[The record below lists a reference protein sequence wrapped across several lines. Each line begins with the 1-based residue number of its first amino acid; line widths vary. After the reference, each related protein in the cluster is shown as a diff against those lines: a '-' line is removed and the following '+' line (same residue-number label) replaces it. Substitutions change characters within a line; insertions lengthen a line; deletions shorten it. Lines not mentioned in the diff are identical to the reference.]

1 MSKFGDWANKKLGEY
16 GLGGLSGLDA
26 SDLGPLLVAYGL
38 EKSGIGQ
45 PNIPQT
51 GYQGGIPK
59 YTAVRQ
65 QVPQQGM
72 PDRRPGQGGRQSF
85 TDTIYAQRP
94 EDQAVPTLAEAQAA
108 VAAQASAL
116 ESGQAIPPAGAPP
129 AGAPPAQELAAGGLA
144 GMYSDDRLSP
154 YAKEEEDEEEL
165 IVSLKKMAAGGMAT
179 SPGQG
184 YYLGGTTDG
193 MADEVKANIDGKQ
206 EARLSDGEFVIPADV
221 VSHLGNGNSDAG
233 AKQLHNMMDNVR
245 KERTGNTNQGKE
257 INPNQFMPGMA
268 QGGIATYYGG
278 GAIKRFNTG
287 GITDDA
293 AGTEDPSVG
302 VQTGTESSLSNW
314 AGDYVTEM
322 LGKGQALAG
331 QEYQAYTGP
340 LTADQSSLQEQAFT
354 GIGSLQAP
362 AGMGGDYTPG
372 TFDAASQ
379 QQYMNPYLQGS
390 LDPQLRDARRQA
402 EISRITDAGRM
413 TKAGAF
419 GGSRQ
424 AIMEAEGMRNLMQ
437 NQQDIISTGY
447 NTAFQNAQ
455 NQFNTEQ
462 DRSILAQDKTNQ
474 YGKDILGLQ
483 ADAGAIQRG
492 ITAEGIAADKAQF
505 EEERDYPYKAIQFQ
519 QSLLQGLPLAAQS
532 YQYSQP
538 SDLSSFSDALGTTDD
553 ALEILEAEK
562 AAKAEAEAAAA
573 AKAAAD
579 AAAAAAAATP
589 PINSS
594 GV

>member
-1 MSKFGDWANKKLGEY
+1 MSKFGEWASKKLGEY
-16 GLGGLSGLDA
+16 GLGGLDGLSK

-45 PNIPQT
+45 PNIPKT
-51 GYQGGIPK
+51 GYQGKIPK
-59 YTAVRQ
+59 YEAVRRQ
-65 QVPQQGM
+65 TQPMDTPLAGYTG
-72 PDRRPGQGGRQSF
+72 RRPGQGGQRYF
-85 TDTIYAQRP
+85 TDTIYAQKP
-94 EDQAVPTLAEAQAA
+94 KDQKVPTLEEAQAI
-108 VAAQASAL
+108 VDDQAAAL
-116 ESGQAIPPAGAPP
+116 RVDNYHANDSTRRLDDALTAPP
-129 AGAPPAQELAAGGLA
+129 VETPPAQQLAAGGLA
-144 GMYSDDRLSP
+144 GMYSNDRLSP
-154 YAKEEEDEEEL
+154 YARREEE
-165 IVSLKKMAAGGMAT
+165 KKMAAGGMAT

-233 AKQLHNMMDNVR
+233 AKQLHSMMDNVR
-245 KERTGNTNQGKE
+245 KERTGNVNQGKE
-257 INPNQFMPGMA
+257 IDPNQFMPGMA
-268 QGGIATYYGG
+268 QGGIAQYADG

-287 GITDDA
+287 GTTDAVADDT
-293 AGTEDPSVG
+293 AGTEDPSIG
-302 VQTGTESSLSNW
+302 QQTGQESSLSNW
-314 AGDYVTEM
+314 AGEYVTDM
-322 LGKGQALAG
+322 LGKGQALSN
-331 QEYQAYTGP
+331 QDYQAYTGP
-340 LTADQSSLQEQAFT
+340 LTAGQSQLQDQAFT
-354 GIGSLQAP
+354 GIGGLQVP
-362 AGMGGDYTPG
+362 QNMGGNYTRRS
-372 TFDAASQ
+372 FDANAQ

-390 LDPQLRDARRQA
+390 LDPQLREARRQA
-402 EISRITDAGRM
+402 EVSRIADAGRM

-437 NQQDIISTGY
+437 NQQDIIAQGY

-462 DRSILAQDKTNQ
+462 DRLINVQDKTNQ

-538 SDLSSFSDALGTTDD
+538 SDISAFTDALGTTED
-553 ALEILEAEK
+553 ILDVIKPEE
-562 AAKAEAEAAAA
+562 EE
-573 AKAAAD
+573 
-579 AAAAAAAATP
+579 TTTTS
-589 PINSS
+589 NSS

>member
-1 MSKFGDWANKKLGEY
+1 MSKFGDWASKKLGEY
-16 GLGGLSGLDA
+16 GLGGLSGLSK

-38 EKSGIGQ
+38 EKSGIGE
-45 PNIPQT
+45 PNIPKT
-51 GYQGGIPK
+51 GYQGKIPK
-59 YTAVRQ
+59 YEAVRRQ
-65 QVPQQGM
+65 TQPMNTPIPGGE
-72 PDRRPGQGGRQSF
+72 DRRPGQGGQRYF
-85 TDTIYAQRP
+85 TDTIYAQKP
-94 EDQAVPTLAEAQAA
+94 EDQKVPTLEEAQAI
-108 VAAQASAL
+108 VNEQVGEL
-116 ESGQAIPPAGAPP
+116 RYDNQQIQQNTAPP
-129 AGAPPAQELAAGGLA
+129 VETPPAQQLAAGGLA
-144 GMYSDDRLSP
+144 GMYGNSRLSP
-154 YAKEEEDEEEL
+154 YARREEE
-165 IVSLKKMAAGGMAT
+165 KKMAAGGMAT

-233 AKQLHNMMDNVR
+233 AKQLHSMMDNVR
-245 KERTGNTNQGKE
+245 KERTGNVNQGKE
-257 INPNQFMPGMA
+257 INPNQFMPKMA

-278 GAIKRFNTG
+278 GAIKRFQEG
-287 GITDDA
+287 GTTIADDT
-293 AGTEDPSVG
+293 AGTEDPMVG
-302 VQTGTESSLSNW
+302 VNTGQESSLSNW
-314 AGDYVTEM
+314 AGEYVTDM
-322 LGKGQALAG
+322 LGKGQALSN
-331 QEYQAYTGP
+331 QDYEAYTGP
-340 LTADQSSLQEQAFT
+340 LTADQSQLQDQAFT
-354 GIGSLQAP
+354 GIGGLQVP
-362 AGMGGDYTPG
+362 QNMGGNYTRRS
-372 TFDAASQ
+372 FDANAQ

-390 LDPQLRDARRQA
+390 LDPQLREARRQA
-402 EISRITDAGRM
+402 EISRIADAGRM

-437 NQQDIISTGY
+437 NQQDIIAQGY

-462 DRSILAQDKTNQ
+462 DRLINVQDKTNQ

-538 SDLSSFSDALGTTDD
+538 SDISAFTDALGTTED
-553 ALEILEAEK
+553 ILDVIKPEEK
-562 AAKAEAEAAAA
+562 EETTTTS
-573 AKAAAD
+573 D
-579 AAAAAAAATP
+579 SP
-589 PINSS
+589 
-594 GV
+594 GVDS

>member
-1 MSKFGDWANKKLGEY
+1 MSSRFGSWVDKQLGEF
-16 GLGGLSGLDA
+16 GLGGLDGLTK

-38 EKSGIGQ
+38 EKSGIGE
-45 PNIPQT
+45 PNIPKT
-51 GYQGGIPK
+51 GYQGKIPK
-59 YTAVRQ
+59 YEAVRRQ
-65 QVPQQGM
+65 TQPMNTPLAGYTG
-72 PDRRPGQGGRQSF
+72 RRPGQGGQRYF
-85 TDTIYAQRP
+85 TDTIYAQKP
-94 EDQAVPTLAEAQAA
+94 EDQKVPTLEEAQAI
-108 VAAQASAL
+108 VNEQVGEL
-116 ESGQAIPPAGAPP
+116 RYDNQQIQQNTAPP
-129 AGAPPAQELAAGGLA
+129 VETPPAQQLAAGGLA
-144 GMYSDDRLSP
+144 GMYGNSRLSP
-154 YAKEEEDEEEL
+154 YARREEE
-165 IVSLKKMAAGGMAT
+165 KKMAAGGMAT

-233 AKQLHNMMDNVR
+233 AKQLHSMMDNVR
-245 KERTGNTNQGKE
+245 KERTGNVNQGKE
-257 INPNQFMPGMA
+257 INPNQFMPKMA

-278 GAIKRFNTG
+278 GAIKRFQEG
-287 GITDDA
+287 GTTIADDT
-293 AGTEDPSVG
+293 AGTEDPMVG
-302 VQTGTESSLSNW
+302 VSTGQESSLSNW
-314 AGDYVTEM
+314 AGEYVTDM
-322 LGKGQALAG
+322 LGKGQALSN
-331 QEYQAYTGP
+331 QDYEAYTGP
-340 LTADQSSLQEQAFT
+340 LTADQSQLQDQAFT
-354 GIGSLQAP
+354 GIGGLQVP
-362 AGMGGDYTPG
+362 QNMGGNYTRRS
-372 TFDAASQ
+372 FDANAQ

-390 LDPQLRDARRQA
+390 LDPQLREARRQA
-402 EISRITDAGRM
+402 EISRIADAGRM

-437 NQQDIISTGY
+437 NQQDIIAQGY

-462 DRSILAQDKTNQ
+462 DRLINVQDKTNQ

-538 SDLSSFSDALGTTDD
+538 SDISAFTDALGTTED
-553 ALEILEAEK
+553 ILDVIKPEEK
-562 AAKAEAEAAAA
+562 EETTTTS
-573 AKAAAD
+573 D
-579 AAAAAAAATP
+579 SP
-589 PINSS
+589 
-594 GV
+594 GVDS

>member
-1 MSKFGDWANKKLGEY
+1 MSKFGEWASKKLEEY
-16 GLGGLSGLDA
+16 GLGGLDGLSK

-38 EKSGIGQ
+38 EQSGIGQ
-45 PNIPQT
+45 PNIPKT
-51 GYQGGIPK
+51 GYQGKIPK

-72 PDRRPGQGGRQSF
+72 PDRRPGQGGQRHF
-85 TDTIYAQRP
+85 TDTIYAQKP
-94 EDQAVPTLAEAQAA
+94 EDQKVPTLEEAQAA
-108 VAAQASAL
+108 VAAQAAAI
-116 ESGQAIPPAGAPP
+116 ESGQAIPPAGTPP
-129 AGAPPAQELAAGGLA
+129 VETPPAQQLAAGGLA
-144 GMYSDDRLSP
+144 GMYGNSRLSP
-154 YAKEEEDEEEL
+154 YARREEE
-165 IVSLKKMAAGGMAT
+165 KKMAAGGMAT

-233 AKQLHNMMDNVR
+233 AKQLHSMMDNVR
-245 KERTGNTNQGKE
+245 KERTGNVNQGKE

-278 GAIKRFNTG
+278 GAIKKFNEG
-287 GITDDA
+287 GLNDDT

-302 VQTGTESSLSNW
+302 QQTGTESSLSNW
-314 AGDYVTEM
+314 AGDYVTDM
-322 LGKGQALAG
+322 LGKGQALSG

-340 LTADQSSLQEQAFT
+340 LTAEQSQLQDQAFT
-354 GIGSLQAP
+354 GIGGLQTP
-362 AGMGGDYTPG
+362 TGMGGNYAPG
-372 TFDAASQ
+372 TFDAAAQ

-390 LDPQLRDARRQA
+390 LDPQLREARRQA
-402 EISRITDAGRM
+402 EITRIADAGRM

-437 NQQDIISTGY
+437 NQQDIIAQGY

-462 DRSILAQDKTNQ
+462 DRSMTAQDKTNK
-474 YGKDILGLQ
+474 YGMDVLGLQ

-538 SDLSSFSDALGTTDD
+538 SDISAFTDSLGTVEDVLD
-553 ALEILEAEK
+553 IIKPEEK
-562 AAKAEAEAAAA
+562 EE
-573 AKAAAD
+573 D
-579 AAAAAAAATP
+579 NTS
-589 PINSS
+589 NSS
-594 GV
+594 GVDS

>member
-1 MSKFGDWANKKLGEY
+1 MSKFGDWASKKLGEY
-16 GLGGLSGLDA
+16 GLGGLSGLSK

-45 PNIPQT
+45 PNIPKT
-51 GYQGGIPK
+51 GYQGKIPK
-59 YTAVRQ
+59 YEAVRRQ
-65 QVPQQGM
+65 TQPMNTPIPGGE
-72 PDRRPGQGGRQSF
+72 DRRPGQGGQRYF
-85 TDTIYAQRP
+85 TDTIYAQKP
-94 EDQAVPTLAEAQAA
+94 EDQKVPTLEEAQAI
-108 VAAQASAL
+108 VNEQVGEL
-116 ESGQAIPPAGAPP
+116 RYDNQQIQQNTAPP
-129 AGAPPAQELAAGGLA
+129 VETPPAQQLAAGGLA
-144 GMYSDDRLSP
+144 GMYGNSRLSP
-154 YAKEEEDEEEL
+154 YARREEE
-165 IVSLKKMAAGGMAT
+165 KKMAAGGMAT

-233 AKQLHNMMDNVR
+233 AKQLHSMMDNVR
-245 KERTGNTNQGKE
+245 KERTGNVNQGKE
-257 INPNQFMPGMA
+257 INPNQFMPKMA

-278 GAIKRFNTG
+278 GAIKRFQEG
-287 GITDDA
+287 GTTIADDT
-293 AGTEDPSVG
+293 AGTEDPMVG
-302 VQTGTESSLSNW
+302 VNTGQESSLSNW
-314 AGDYVTEM
+314 AGEYVTDM
-322 LGKGQALAG
+322 LGKGQAISN
-331 QEYQAYTGP
+331 QDYEAYTGP
-340 LTADQSSLQEQAFT
+340 LTADQSQLQDQAFT
-354 GIGSLQAP
+354 GIGGLQVP
-362 AGMGGDYTPG
+362 QNMGGNYTRRS
-372 TFDAASQ
+372 FDANAQ

-390 LDPQLRDARRQA
+390 LDPQLREARRQA
-402 EISRITDAGRM
+402 EISRIADAGRM

-437 NQQDIISTGY
+437 NQQDIIAQGY

-462 DRSILAQDKTNQ
+462 DRSMTAQDKTNK
-474 YGKDILGLQ
+474 YGMDVLGLQ

-538 SDLSSFSDALGTTDD
+538 SDISAFTDALGTTED
-553 ALEILEAEK
+553 ILDVIKPEEK
-562 AAKAEAEAAAA
+562 EETTTTS
-573 AKAAAD
+573 D
-579 AAAAAAAATP
+579 SP
-589 PINSS
+589 
-594 GV
+594 GVDS

>member
-1 MSKFGDWANKKLGEY
+1 MSKFGEWVNKQLGEF
-16 GLGGLSGLDA
+16 GLGGLEGLDA
-26 SDLGPLLVAYGL
+26 KDLGPLLVAYGL

-45 PNIPQT
+45 PNIPKT
-51 GYQGGIPK
+51 GYQGKIPK
-59 YTAVRQ
+59 YEAVRRQ
-65 QVPQQGM
+65 TQPMNTPIYGSE
-72 PDRRPGQGGRQSF
+72 DRRPGQGGQRSF

-94 EDQAVPTLAEAQAA
+94 EDQKVPTLEEAQTI
-108 VAAQASAL
+108 VDAQASQLRYDNQQINANT
-116 ESGQAIPPAGAPP
+116 APP
-129 AGAPPAQELAAGGLA
+129 VETPPAQQLAAGGLA
-144 GMYSDDRLSP
+144 GMYGNSRLSP
-154 YAKEEEDEEEL
+154 YARREEE
-165 IVSLKKMAAGGMAT
+165 KKMAAGGMAT

-233 AKQLHNMMDNVR
+233 AKQLHSMMDNVR
-245 KERTGNTNQGKE
+245 KERTGNVNQGKE
-257 INPNQFMPGMA
+257 INPNQFMPKMA

-278 GAIKRFNTG
+278 GAIKKFEAG
-287 GITDDA
+287 GTTDTVADDT
-293 AGTEDPSVG
+293 AGTEDPMVG
-302 VQTGTESSLSNW
+302 VNTGQESSLSNW
-314 AGDYVTEM
+314 AGEYVTDM
-322 LGKGQALAG
+322 LGKGQALSN
-331 QEYQAYTGP
+331 QDYDAYTGP
-340 LTADQSSLQEQAFT
+340 LTADQSQLQDQAFT
-354 GIGSLQAP
+354 GIGGLQTP
-362 AGMGGDYTPG
+362 TGMGGDYTPG
-372 TFDAASQ
+372 TFDAAAQ

-390 LDPQLRDARRQA
+390 LDPQLREARRQA
-402 EISRITDAGRM
+402 EISRIADAGRM

-437 NQQDIISTGY
+437 NQQDITAQGY

-462 DRSILAQDKTNQ
+462 DRSMTAQDKTNK
-474 YGKDILGLQ
+474 YGMDVLGLQ

-538 SDLSSFSDALGTTDD
+538 SDLSALEGALGTTED
-553 ALEILEAEK
+553 AL
-562 AAKAEAEAAAA
+562 
-573 AKAAAD
+573 D
-579 AAAAAAAATP
+579 AIKPEEEPPTTP
-589 PINSS
+589 PTSS